1 MPGGKGRHV
10 RRRCCPCCSV
20 RATGQPKRRSGPLPV
35 WAARTRRMRRTST
48 TRFSNWPM
56 PVRMRVTGP
65 GYGHC
70 LEAVSKPSSGQP
82 FLVVLCS
89 GLTQLV
95 GTQDTGGEFM
105 KRLKMLAG
113 SLVADQDAAE
123 VRPPTHGPLDHV
135 AFLAQATAMR
145 LVLAPRRE
153 QRPDAVEHHQGDQ
166 VREAVAPVP
175 QQHRG

>member
-1 MPGGKGRHV
+1 ML
-10 RRRCCPCCSV
+10 RRTPRSATRQWQAWSPRCCAP
-20 RATGQPKRRSGPLPV
+20 P
-35 WAARTRRMRRTST
+35 
-48 TRFSNWPM
+48 
-56 PVRMRVTGP
+56 
-65 GYGHC
+65 

-123 VRPPTHGPLDHV
+123 VRPPTHGPRDHV
-135 AFLAQATAMR
+135 AFLAQAPAMR

-153 QRPDAVEHHQGDQ
+153 QRTDALEHIERAH
-166 VREAVAPVP
+166 VCPSLHSATRI
-175 QQHRG
+175 